1 MGVMVPRP
9 KRETA
14 EEVVLT
20 RADWEA
26 LIEAVEDG
34 EDIAAVAAAR
44 AEDTLWAGAVPKGR
58 ATMFPHAV
66 IGAEIDGMHPLKAW
80 RRYRGLTQHA
90 LAERA
95 RVMRDLIA
103 QIETRK
109 RQGSI
114 ETMGR
119 LAGALGVPID
129 ALVEVS

>member
-1 MGVMVPRP
+1 MGVMMPRP
-9 KRETA
+9 KRESA
-14 EEVVLT
+14 EEVVLA

-26 LIEAVEDG
+26 LVAAIEDA

-44 AEDTLWAGAVPKGR
+44 AEDAAWAAAVPEGR
-58 ATMFPHAV
+58 ATTFPHAV
-66 IGAEIDGMHPLKAW
+66 VSAEIDGAHPIKAW
-80 RRYRGLTQHA
+80 RQYRGLTQRA

-95 RVMRDLIA
+95 GVMRDLIA

-129 ALVEVS
+129 ALVEAG